1 MNIFN
6 FFQKSR
12 NENMKLLEFSYV
24 LIDTRTY
31 LFSRYQKSKN
41 PLVLN
46 FLKVI
51 DWCCSWY
58 LGQVNHYVESL
69 RDYVSW
75 PKRHYYRENLQK
87 FIACELSGSDFVNQ
101 VLYPILFDKRE
112 ARDLETNFYQQAKI
126 DLDPK
131 SFGFSQIIWN
141 LQLILEGFND
151 NPTEEDKSL
160 ITEEELRKAVKL
172 ALKSMNKYFS
182 D

>member
-12 NENMKLLEFSYV
+12 KDNMESLEFSYV
-24 LIDTRTY
+24 LIDTHLY

-41 PLVLN
+41 PLVIN

-51 DWCCSWY
+51 SWCSSWY
-58 LGQVNHYVESL
+58 LEQVNDYVESL
-69 RDYVSW
+69 RDYISW
-75 PKRHYYRENLQK
+75 PKRDYYRENLQK
-87 FIACELSGSDFVNQ
+87 FLAGELGSSDFVNQ
-101 VLYPILFDKRE
+101 VLYPILSDKRE

-131 SFGFSQIIWN
+131 SFGFSKIIWN
-141 LQLILEGFND
+141 LQLILEGFNE
-151 NPTEEDKSL
+151 NPTEQDDSI
-160 ITEEELRKAVKL
+160 ITEEELREAVKL
-172 ALKSMNKYFS
+172 ALVEINKYFS